1 MAKSK
6 KLILDNQL
14 LENEFFEDVH
24 LIGIVCPEA
33 PHYLAWQIGD
43 SSPYPFIRQMES
55 DIFVDDIFYPVY
67 FFLDQKQMLE
77 HYLIANRT
85 STHFMLPELKNID
98 FIWMSKGVQFPD
110 IEKQGILSLLRHLPT
125 VTAFFELPNHQIK
138 QRQHLII

>member
-1 MAKSK
+1 
-6 KLILDNQL
+6 
-14 LENEFFEDVH
+14 
-24 LIGIVCPEA
+24 
-33 PHYLAWQIGD
+33 
-43 SSPYPFIRQMES
+43 MES
-55 DIFVDDIFYPVY
+55 DIFIDDIFYPVY

-98 FIWMSKGVQFPD
+98 FIWMTKGIQFPD
-110 IEKQGILSLLRHLPT
+110 AEKQAMLTLLRKLPS